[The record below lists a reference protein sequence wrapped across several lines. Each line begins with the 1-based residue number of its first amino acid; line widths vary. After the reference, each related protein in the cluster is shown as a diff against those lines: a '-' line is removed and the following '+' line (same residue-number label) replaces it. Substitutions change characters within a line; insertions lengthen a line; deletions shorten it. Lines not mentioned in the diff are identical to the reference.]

1 MPRRPDNG
9 EGRAPHCER
18 PGPAPTT
25 TATNGPMSLPDRGD
39 PRAIGELLGDW
50 LAIRMAEVDDL
61 VAEAR
66 SRVEALPDL
75 RTLWLLAGEI
85 LVRLAA
91 VEHEL
96 AELRKATKR

>member
-1 MPRRPDNG
+1 V
-9 EGRAPHCER
+9 
-18 PGPAPTT
+18 PGDHEQGGPTRCDEAADWVPPGT
-25 TATNGPMSLPDRGD
+25 SSAILPDAGD
-39 PRAIGELLGDW
+39 PRRIGELLGDW
-50 LAIRMAEVDDL
+50 LGIRMAEVEDV

-66 SRVEALPDL
+66 SRAESLPDQ

-96 AELRKATKR
+96 AELRKAARR

>member
-1 MPRRPDNG
+1 M
-9 EGRAPHCER
+9 
-18 PGPAPTT
+18 T
-25 TATNGPMSLPDRGD
+25 SLPHEGD
-39 PRAIGELLGDW
+39 PRRVGEVVAAW
-50 LAIRMAEVDDL
+50 LDVRMGEVDDL

-91 VEHEL
+91 VGPPTG
-96 AELRKATKR
+96 ATTVSGRL

>member
-1 MPRRPDNG
+1 VPGDHEQGGPTRCDEAADWVPPGTSSAILPDADDPRRV
-9 EGRAPHCER
+9 
-18 PGPAPTT
+18 
-25 TATNGPMSLPDRGD
+25 
-39 PRAIGELLGDW
+39 GELLGDW

-66 SRVEALPDL
+66 SRVEALPDH

-96 AELRKATKR
+96 AEMQKATKR

>member
-1 MPRRPDNG
+1 
-9 EGRAPHCER
+9 
-18 PGPAPTT
+18 
-25 TATNGPMSLPDRGD
+25 
-39 PRAIGELLGDW
+39 
-50 LAIRMAEVDDL
+50 MAEVDDL

-66 SRVEALPDL
+66 ARVAAVPDQ

-96 AELRKATKR
+96 AELRKAARR

>member
-1 MPRRPDNG
+1 V
-9 EGRAPHCER
+9 
-18 PGPAPTT
+18 TI
-25 TATNGPMSLPDRGD
+25 LPDHCD
-39 PRAIGELLGDW
+39 PRAIGELLACWIGCKVE
-50 LAIRMAEVDDL
+50 EVDDL

-66 SRVEALPDL
+66 NRVESLPDL

-96 AELRKATKR
+96 AELRKAARR

>member
-1 MPRRPDNG
+1 VPGNERSRPR
-9 EGRAPHCER
+9 EA
-18 PGPAPTT
+18 GPANY
-25 TATNGPMSLPDRGD
+25 TATNGNTGSIPDPAD
-39 PRAIGELLGDW
+39 PRRVGKLLGDW

-91 VEHEL
+91 VEHDL
-96 AELRKATKR
+96 AELRKAARR

>member
-1 MPRRPDNG
+1 VRGPPDNG
-9 EGRAPHCER
+9 RGRGHHN
-18 PGPAPTT
+18 PGLDIQPAPPASSTT
-25 TATNGPMSLPDRGD
+25 ESIADAGD
-39 PRAIGELLGDW
+39 PRRIGELLGDW

-66 SRVEALPDL
+66 SRVAAIPDQ
-75 RTLWLLAGEI
+75 RSLWLLAGEI

-96 AELRKATKR
+96 AELKADRR

>member
-1 MPRRPDNG
+1 VPGNG
-9 EGRAPHCER
+9 EGRGDHD
-18 PGPAPTT
+18 PGLTPTA
-25 TATNGPMSLPDRGD
+25 TATNGNTGSIPDAGD
-39 PRAIGELLGDW
+39 PRRVGEVVAAW
-50 LAIRMAEVDDL
+50 LDVRMGEVDDL

-66 SRVEALPDL
+66 SRVEAIPDL

-96 AELRKATKR
+96 AELKAAKR

>member
-1 MPRRPDNG
+1 V
-9 EGRAPHCER
+9 
-18 PGPAPTT
+18 TI
-25 TATNGPMSLPDRGD
+25 LPDHGD
-39 PRAIGELLGDW
+39 PRAIGELLACWIGCKVE
-50 LAIRMAEVDDL
+50 EVDDL

-66 SRVEALPDL
+66 SRVEAIPNL

-96 AELRKATKR
+96 AELQKAAKR